1 MINIKVLKN
10 APKTAGVYLFKKVGL
25 PLYVG
30 KAANLKKRLAS
41 YFRKNASE
49 KILRLVQEATK
60 LEWIETESEI
70 EALLKEAEL
79 IKKYRPKYN
88 ILMRDDKNYFYVGI
102 TRLRPRFVKATPG
115 EQGSGGQAKEE
126 FPRIFVTHQPAGL
139 QTINHKLQTQH
150 IGPFTS
156 GSALK
161 ETLRLLRRIF
171 PYCTCAK
178 PHKRQCLNSQIG
190 RCFGYCC
197 LQRNQQHPYKLEYVG
212 MLTDAK
218 QEYVRNIQSV
228 VRILQGK
235 QTKIATEL
243 KREMRIAT
251 VQQDFERAAKLRDQI
266 AGLENV
272 FSHRQFLEVRL
283 PRGSRTSKTTR
294 WYKIKQVLQSILGEK
309 NKISRVEGYDI
320 SNISGTEA
328 TGSMAVFIDGRPAKS
343 EYRKFK
349 IKTVRGANDVAMLKE
364 VIGRRLRHGEW
375 SYPDVLLIDGGK
387 PQLSAARA
395 ILRKSDFPR
404 EVRLPKVAALAKK
417 EEELY
422 TEKKEQ
428 PIRLS
433 ALPRET
439 ALFLQ
444 RVRDESHR
452 FAKKYH
458 HKLREKLYRGE

>member
-1 MINIKVLKN
+1 
-10 APKTAGVYLFKKVGL
+10 
-25 PLYVG
+25 
-30 KAANLKKRLAS
+30 
-41 YFRKNASE
+41 
-49 KILRLVQEATK
+49 
-60 LEWIETESEI
+60 
-70 EALLKEAEL
+70 
-79 IKKYRPKYN
+79 
-88 ILMRDDKNYFYVGI
+88 
-102 TRLRPRFVKATPG
+102 
-115 EQGSGGQAKEE
+115 
-126 FPRIFVTHQPAGL
+126 
-139 QTINHKLQTQH
+139 
-150 IGPFTS
+150 
-156 GSALK
+156 
-161 ETLRLLRRIF
+161 
-171 PYCTCAK
+171 
-178 PHKRQCLNSQIG
+178 
-190 RCFGYCC
+190 
-197 LQRNQQHPYKLEYVG
+197 

-375 SYPDVLLIDGGK
+375 AYPDVLLIDGGK